1 MKSIILLGVCIS
13 NVWFVLAQN
22 QVVEG
27 YIYEAENTEK
37 KGLYGANIVSHDG
50 LHGTTS
56 DESGYFKLKLP
67 DTYQKIM
74 VSYVGYKNEVINLP
88 TADSQEIFMQ
98 LDILDEVEFSYKK
111 LDRSII
117 NTYNS
122 QTLDGAD
129 LSKAACCNLS
139 ESFETNAAV
148 DVSFSDA
155 VTGAKKIRML
165 GLDGYYTQIMFENQ
179 PSIRGLANSFGML
192 YVPGP
197 FMKSIAINR
206 GAGSVVDGY
215 EAITGQINYNYKDPN
230 DSEKFFLN
238 LFASRH
244 GQFELNSN
252 VSHRFSDKLSTIVLA
267 HGMIHE
273 AKHDDNDD
281 SFQDVPL
288 NERAVITNK
297 WFYDSKKV
305 FRTRFGFTYTYDERE
320 SGQLADLRLNEN
332 SSNLFQTTN
341 INRRYEAF
349 AKTAFLFPSKSK
361 SIGIQYRYYNHQ
373 HQAWYGERFYNAQE
387 NFAKLNFIFQSQLK
401 NDKNEIKGGFS
412 YLYND
417 FVERF
422 NTLNLDRRESVPGV
436 FIEYT
441 YQDYEKLSFIL
452 GLRGDL
458 HNIHGF
464 WISPKA
470 NFKYNLPKDFTI
482 KLAVGKGYRTP
493 NLIAENIGA
502 LASNRSISLQGSQGF
517 ESAWNA
523 GGSVLKEFYLGFQQA
538 CVVIDYYR
546 TDFQDRMIFDYEKRG
561 ELNIYQ
567 LNGKNY
573 ANSFQIEASLEA
585 TEELNLQLAYKF
597 DDVHIEYKSGMNLA
611 PYIPRHKMLITADY
625 ETKNKK
631 WKINLT
637 GQLNGQSRLP
647 STQSNPLPYQRLNE
661 SKVFFN
667 LNSQITAI
675 VKEWEFYVGGENLI
689 NYWQEEA
696 IIAADNVESE
706 FFDASMIWG
715 PLGGVRLYAGL
726 RWTIPYKNKEKKN

>member
-1 MKSIILLGVCIS
+1 MKSILLIGICICHY
-13 NVWFVLAQN
+13 FVAIGQN
-22 QVVEG
+22 QFIEG
-27 YIYEAENTEK
+27 YIYESSNTEK
-37 KGLYGANIVSHDG
+37 AGLYGANIVSDDG

-56 DESGYFKLKLP
+56 DKSGYFKLNLP
-67 DTYQKIM
+67 DSYQKVM
-74 VSYVGYKNEVINLP
+74 VSYIGYKNEVIKLP
-88 TADSQEIFMQ
+88 SILSQEIFMR
-98 LDILDEVEFSYKK
+98 LDVLDEVEFSYKK
-111 LDRSII
+111 LDRSTIE
-117 NTYNS
+117 TYNS

-129 LSKAACCNLS
+129 LAKSACCNLS

-155 VTGAKKIRML
+155 VTGAKRIRML
-165 GLDGYYTQIMFENQ
+165 GLDSYYTQIMFENQ

-230 DSEKFFLN
+230 DTERFFLN

-244 GQFELNSN
+244 GQFELNTN
-252 VSHRFSDKLSTIVLA
+252 FSHRFSDKLSTIVFA

-273 AKHDDNDD
+273 VKHDDNDD

-288 NERAVITNK
+288 TKRSVITNK

-305 FRTRFGFTYTYDERE
+305 FKMRFGFAYTYDERE
-320 SGQLADLRLNEN
+320 AGQLADLKLNEE

-341 INRRYEAF
+341 INRRYDAF
-349 AKTAFLFPSKSK
+349 AKTGFLFPSKTK

-373 HQAWYGERFYNAQE
+373 HQAWYGDRFYSAQE
-387 NFAKLNFIFQSQLK
+387 NFAKLNFIFQTKLK
-401 NDKNEIKGGFS
+401 NHNNEIKGGFS

-436 FIEYT
+436 FVEYT

-458 HNIHGF
+458 HNMHGF
-464 WISPKA
+464 WLSPKA
-470 NFKYNLPKDFTI
+470 NFKYNLPKDLTI

-502 LASNRSISLQGSQGF
+502 LASNRTIALEGPQGF
-517 ESAWNA
+517 ESAWNT
-523 GGSVLKEFYLGFQQA
+523 GGSVMKKFYLGFQQA
-538 CVVIDYYR
+538 SIVVDYYR
-546 TDFQDRMIFDYEKRG
+546 TDFQNRMLFDYEQTG
-561 ELNIYQ
+561 ELSLYQ
-567 LNGKNY
+567 LNGRNY
-573 ANSFQIEASLEA
+573 ANSFQIEANLEA
-585 TEELNLQLAYKF
+585 GEGLDLQVAYKF
-597 DDVHIEYKSGMNLA
+597 DDVHIEYKSGMKLA

-625 ETKNKK
+625 ETRNEK
-631 WKINLT
+631 WKINVT
-637 GQLNGQSRLP
+637 GQFNGQSRLP
-647 STQSNPLPYQRLNE
+647 STQSNPLPYQRLDE

-675 VKEWEFYVGGENLI
+675 VKQWEFYIGGENLI